1 MKLNVLETME
11 LGKTGSATVK
21 GIAIFD
27 VFKLAGVVFG
37 PTGGQ
42 TWMTWGPFEQLRT
55 TWAHQR
61 GSLVLLCCDSGGE

>member
-27 VFKLAGVVFG
+27 IIFKSAGVVFG

-42 TWMTWGPFEQLRT
+42 TWRT
-55 TWAHQR
+55 
-61 GSLVLLCCDSGGE
+61 